1 MNDLNLLPIIM
12 KITIKNF
19 KKIEEASINLSNINI
34 FVGAN
39 NSGKSSFI
47 QGIHFAISSCQ
58 SLELRRTGWIK
69 NTDKRTLSLDSDDFL
84 YTPTSDIAYLYHGK
98 RLASARNSKDIN
110 AIKFE
115 FQEGKFN
122 SILTVSKGKNRGFTT
137 SLIGQRLGAK
147 ISDLK
152 NPFCVYVP
160 GIAGIPI
167 LEKYEVPI
175 AIKKSAAR
183 GDSNIYLRNILN
195 AIHQDNKKW
204 TQFIDSVSSIYR
216 HTNIVVS
223 FRQDISEYIHVDV
236 YDMYKRIRLP
246 LDSVGTG
253 LLQVIQI
260 FAYIE
265 YFSPKIVLLD
275 EPDAHLHPTTQ
286 RVLAQE
292 LIKRTETESDLKIV
306 FSTHSRYI
314 LDALEGKAKVFYFQD
329 GRVLENVKSSSIL
342 IDIGAADADY
352 LFSKRNLKYIIAT
365 EDKVDK
371 IDEKKEFLK
380 KFLKAN
386 KLREDEFVLHS
397 YEGCTKVHFA
407 NILQG
412 FVRKQIPIAQV
423 ILHIDRDQKLDDD
436 REILKLK
443 EDCKKHDVALF
454 ITKFQE
460 IESYFCQPKHLSEV
474 LEIPLEKAQDIYSSL
489 LKELEEDT
497 KKKLINFI
505 LNERSE
511 LSRDNGRLDIGLAED
526 QATRWYEEYKN
537 ELTLGKEL
545 LGKVKK
551 YVQENLRKDPNL
563 VLNISS
569 ELFCD
574 EFQKV
579 IIPPAT

>member
-1 MNDLNLLPIIM
+1 M

-19 KKIEEASINLSNINI
+19 KKISKASISLSNINI
-34 FVGAN
+34 FIGAN

-47 QGIHFAISSCQ
+47 QGIHFAVSSCQ
-58 SLELRRTGWIK
+58 SLELRRAGWIK

-98 RLASARNSKDIN
+98 RLAGARNSKDIN
-110 AIKFE
+110 AIEFE
-115 FQEGKFN
+115 FQEGESN

-137 SLIGQRLGAK
+137 SLTGQKLGVR

-195 AIHQDNKKW
+195 AIHQDNEKW
-204 TQFIDSVSSIYR
+204 RRFIDSVRSIYR
-216 HTNIVVS
+216 KIDIVVS
-223 FRQDISEYIHVDV
+223 FSEDISEYIHVKV
-236 YDMYKRIRLP
+236 DMNGISLP

-275 EPDAHLHPTTQ
+275 EPDAHVHPTTQ

-292 LIKRTETESDLKIV
+292 LVKRTETETDLKIV

-314 LDALEGKAKVFYFQD
+314 LDALEGKAKIFYFQD
-329 GRVLENVKSSSIL
+329 GRILENVKSSSIL

-352 LFSKRNLKYIIAT
+352 LFSKRDLKYIIAT

-371 IDEKKEFLK
+371 IDDKKEFLK
-380 KFLKAN
+380 KFLIAN
-386 KLREDEFVLHS
+386 NLKEDEFVLHS

-443 EDCKKHDVALF
+443 GDCEKHNVALF

-460 IESYFCQPKHLSEV
+460 IESYFCQPKHLSKV
-474 LEIPLEKAQDIYSSL
+474 LEISLEEAQNTYNSL
-489 LKELEEDT
+489 VKELEEDT
-497 KKKLINFI
+497 KNKLINFI
-505 LNERSE
+505 LNDRPE
-511 LSRDNGRLDIGLAED
+511 LSRSNSRVDIKLAED
-526 QATRWYEEYKN
+526 RATRWYEEYKY

-545 LGKVKK
+545 LGKIKK